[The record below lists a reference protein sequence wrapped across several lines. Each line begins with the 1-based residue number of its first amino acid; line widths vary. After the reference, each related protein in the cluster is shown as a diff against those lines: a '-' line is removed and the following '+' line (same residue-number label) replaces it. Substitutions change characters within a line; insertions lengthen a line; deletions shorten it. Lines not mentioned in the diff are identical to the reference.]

1 MLGFLPPTPRQ
12 RLLQRSAAGGRVLPT
27 GLFNWW
33 LVTCYAGVIV
43 QAWYAADS
51 LRLFVLALG
60 DRVNHALAEAARS
73 PGDAVLAKQL
83 RRARVVGTLRD
94 LFMLLDDC
102 HTGSSHLD
110 IAAVDPSA
118 FVDACDQLPL
128 FSGPEC
134 PALVSAWVQV
144 RNDV

>member
-1 MLGFLPPTPRQ
+1 MPPTPRQ
-12 RLLQRSAAGGRVLPT
+12 RSLQPSAAVGRVLPT

-33 LVTCYAGVIV
+33 FVTCYAGVIV
-43 QAWYAADS
+43 QAWYAADT
-51 LRLFVLALG
+51 LRLFVLALE

-83 RRARVVGTLRD
+83 RRARVVSTLRD
-94 LFMLLDDC
+94 LLVLLDDC
-102 HTGSSHLD
+102 HSSHLD

-128 FSGPEC
+128 FSDR
-134 PALVSAWVQV
+134 ASVSAWVQV

>member
-1 MLGFLPPTPRQ
+1 
-12 RLLQRSAAGGRVLPT
+12 VLPT

-33 LVTCYAGVIV
+33 FVTCYAGVIV
-43 QAWYAADS
+43 QAWYAADT
-51 LRLFVLALG
+51 LRLFVLALD

-83 RRARVVGTLRD
+83 RRARVVSTLRD
-94 LFMLLDDC
+94 LLVLLDDC
-102 HTGSSHLD
+102 HSSHLD

-128 FSGPEC
+128 FSDR
-134 PALVSAWVQV
+134 ASVSAWVQV

>member
-1 MLGFLPPTPRQ
+1 
-12 RLLQRSAAGGRVLPT
+12 VLPT

-33 LVTCYAGVIV
+33 FVTCYAGVIV
-43 QAWYAADS
+43 QAWYAADT
-51 LRLFVLALG
+51 LRLFVLALE
-60 DRVNHALAEAARS
+60 DRVNLALAEAAGS

-94 LFMLLDDC
+94 LLVLLDDC
-102 HTGSSHLD
+102 HTRRSHLG

-128 FSGPEC
+128 FSEAAR